1 MDVTPNHQALY
12 EAAYGENTPLGH
24 SLYASGGHVSASSL
38 SAYRARTFTAPALT
52 VVGSGVAHA
61 QLLSWASA
69 LTEALPKAG
78 APPAA
83 PASPYVGGESRVKA
97 SADHVFV
104 GLALPAP
111 PKADAGALAVLAA
124 AWQAALPACASVFV
138 LPGLVGVTG
147 SANPA
152 TAGAYVEGL
161 VKVLKGTGKDVAA
174 AKKAAKVLALASVD
188 GALFEALV
196 TGTAAAPAAVDG
208 VSEADVKGLHAKL
221 WKGGLSIASLG
232 DVAKVPKLASL
243 K

>member
-1 MDVTPNHQALY
+1 MWGA
-12 EAAYGENTPLGH
+12 
-24 SLYASGGHVSASSL
+24 
-38 SAYRARTFTAPALT
+38 ALT
-52 VVGSGVAHA
+52 DG
-61 QLLSWASA
+61 
-69 LTEALPKAG
+69 LPKG
-78 APPAA
+78 GAA
-83 PASPYVGGESRVKA
+83 PASAPSSPYIGGEARVKA
-97 SADHVFV
+97 AAEEVFV

-124 AWQAALPACASVFV
+124 SWQATLPPCASVFV

-152 TAGAYVEGL
+152 TAGSYVEGL
-161 VKVLKGTGKDVAA
+161 VKVLKSTGAMNAAA
-174 AKKAAKVLALASVD
+174 AKKAAKVAALASTD

-208 VSEADVKGLHAKL
+208 VAEADVKALHAKL

-232 DVAKVPKLASL
+232 DVAKVPKLAAL

>member
-1 MDVTPNHQALY
+1 MQALY

-24 SLYASGGHVSASSL
+24 SFYTVGHHASASGLA
-38 SAYRARTFTAPALT
+38 AYRARTFVGPALT

-61 QLLSWASA
+61 ELLSWATA
-69 LTEALPKAG
+69 LTEALPKGSG
-78 APPAA
+78 AAPAA
-83 PASPYVGGESRVKA
+83 PASPYVGGEARVKA

-111 PKADAGALAVLAA
+111 PKANAGALAVLAA

-161 VKVLKGTGKDVAA
+161 VKVLKGTGKDAGGA
-174 AKKAAKVLALASVD
+174 AKKAAKVAALASVD
-188 GALFEALV
+188 AALFEALAA
-196 TGTAAAPAAVDG
+196 GTVAAPAAVDA
-208 VSEADVKGLHAKL
+208 VSEADVKAVHAKL

-232 DVAKVPKLASL
+232 DVSKVPKLASL